1 MPRVSSKK
9 KEYMAS
15 DLTQWI
21 VGRLYVKN
29 LHQKD
34 LAEKL
39 GITKSALSLR
49 MRSGFFEYKDL
60 LTIFSYLDASDG
72 EIIKLMKL

>member
-1 MPRVSSKK
+1 MPRVSAKK

-21 VGRLYVKN
+21 IGRLYVKN

-60 LTIFSYLDASDG
+60 LTIFSYLDASNE

>member
-21 VGRLYVKN
+21 IGRLYIKN
-29 LHQKD
+29 LYQKD

-39 GITKSALSLR
+39 GITKSALSIR
-49 MRSGFFEYKDL
+49 MKNGFWQYKDL
-60 LTIFSYLDASDG
+60 LTIFSYLEASDK
-72 EIIKLMKL
+72 EIIQLMKL